1 MGYCT
6 EQILIQFLIGF
17 IGSLFAGG
25 LIALLSQKLFN
36 QTIKESE
43 NNIISSVR
51 NLHRIFQPMANDIK
65 RMSDVVDALIKG
77 LEKKL

>member
-1 MGYCT
+1 M
-6 EQILIQFLIGF
+6 IQFLIGF
-17 IGSLFAGG
+17 VGSLFASG
-25 LIALLSQKLFN
+25 LIALFSQKLFN

-43 NNIISSVR
+43 DNIVSSVR

-65 RMSDVVDALIKG
+65 KMSDVVDALIKG